1 MSYYFSARSLIAS
14 IINLMS
20 EIINVIGGGLAGVEA
35 AWQAARLG
43 VKVRLYEMRP
53 VQQTPAHRT
62 DKLAEIVCSNS
73 LKTDEPGTAPYLL
86 KEELRRGRSLVMEAA
101 AATRVPAGA
110 ALSVD
115 RIKFA
120 ELITERIKA
129 HPNIEIVREE
139 VRAIV
144 SIGTTPSAQ
153 SGHPSSEQEG
163 RSQSSPPVLG
173 GVSAASADGVVA
185 LHKEPL
191 HNGVAAETDSY
202 FASAPLL
209 NKEGSLDD
217 VWIIATGPLTS
228 DSLTESI
235 MKFTGDDQLY
245 FYDAIAPIVAADS
258 IDMSIAFKAA
268 RYGKGGDDYIN
279 CPMDREQY
287 ETFINELLA
296 AKSVPLKR
304 FEETRWF
311 ESCLPIEE
319 IARRGVDTLRFGPMK
334 PKGLPDPKTGYEPYA
349 CVQLRQE
356 NLMAD
361 AYGLVGF
368 QNHLRY
374 GEQARVLRL
383 IPGLENAEFLQ
394 FGQIHRN
401 TFINSP
407 KILNEDLSTRTNPNL
422 FFAGQITGVEGY
434 VESVATG
441 WIAGINA
448 VRTLRGQPLLTAP
461 PTSAIGALCRYVSN
475 VETKNF
481 QPVNITFGLLEP
493 LPVELRKKH
502 RNKRERHVIQVER
515 ALTDWDEW
523 LEEIKG
529 RDAKMQ
535 AV

>member
-1 MSYYFSARSLIAS
+1 MQRLFTY
-14 IINLMS
+14 NLELMKDLV
-20 EIINVIGGGLAGVEA
+20 NVVGGGLAGVEA
-35 AWQAARLG
+35 AWQAAELG
-43 VKVRLYEMRP
+43 ARVRLYEMRP
-53 VQQTPAHRT
+53 VLRTPAHRT

-86 KEELRRGRSLVMEAA
+86 KEELRRGGSLVMQAA
-101 AATRVPAGA
+101 EATRVPAGA

-120 ELITERIKA
+120 EMITEHIEL

-139 VRAIV
+139 IKSISDLGFGISDL
-144 SIGTTPSAQ
+144 SIGELET
-153 SGHPSSEQEG
+153 H
-163 RSQSSPPVLG
+163 SQHR
-173 GVSAASADGVVA
+173 VVNA
-185 LHKEPL
+185 TKSQIPYP
-191 HNGVAAETDSY
+191 NSQITIV
-202 FASAPLL
+202 
-209 NKEGSLDD
+209 
-217 VWIIATGPLTS
+217 ATGPLTS
-228 DSLTESI
+228 DALTQSI
-235 MKFTGDDQLY
+235 MKWTGDDQLY

-279 CPMDREQY
+279 CPMNREQY
-287 ETFINELLA
+287 ETFVNELMNA
-296 AKSVPLKR
+296 SSVPLKR

-319 IARRGVDTLRFGPMK
+319 IARRGIETLRFGPMK

-407 KILNEDLSTRTNPNL
+407 KILNEDLSTRANPQL

-441 WIAGINA
+441 WLAGINA
-448 VRTLRGQPLLTAP
+448 VRVLRGQAMLTAP
-461 PTSAIGALCRYVSN
+461 ATSAIGALCRYVSN

-502 RNKRERHVIQVER
+502 RNKRERHVVQVEK
-515 ALTDWDEW
+515 ALEDWDEFIGQ
-523 LEEIKG
+523 LGLGEQRAG
-529 RDAKMQ
+529 ASHHS
-535 AV
+535 